1 MNFNLNLNRRREEEG
16 REDLGEDLGEGGVG
30 VRERRLREGGVGSGG
45 IVPRPTSLTLVSHS
59 GLHPHR
65 LEGGE

>member
-1 MNFNLNLNRRREEEG
+1 MNFNLYLNRRREEG
-16 REDLGEDLGEGGVG
+16 REDLGEGGVG
-30 VRERRLREGGVGSGG
+30 VGERRLGEGGVGSGG

-59 GLHPHR
+59 GRHLHH